1 MGIIL
6 KRGASA
12 LLLACGWLVAGMRA
26 ALDVIGWSTAP
37 DDVAVTMSR
46 IDQAFLWLLSIPWWI
61 PWGFALIS
69 TMWMIWVSWP
79 RPQQAAAPPPVPPQ
93 KTPPDDEALDQIAD
107 LEARNKDLQEQIE
120 GLSKQD
126 PPPRMNAFAYLRRPD
141 KNILIIEWNAPVR
154 DQNAAVA
161 LDYRPRGEKPKRIV
175 LSSQVSLTERQTVK
189 TVICQPNSRG
199 SWAWNVEGGDGIV
212 IHEGIVMCRLA
223 IIGSDDKE
231 YYWRFCIADRTFQQT
246 PHVIGENVFEDNF
259 ER

>member
-1 MGIIL
+1 MSNWLSRATQCASYINTWWALIAGCGATVVTWLMGWVEPIL
-6 KRGASA
+6 QP
-12 LLLACGWLVAGMRA
+12 GWPGTIVNGLVAGLLTGIIVWILIKFLIRTGRLPAGPPA
-26 ALDVIGWSTAP
+26 ADLLDAC
-37 DDVAVTMSR
+37 A
-46 IDQAFLWLLSIPWWI
+46 
-61 PWGFALIS
+61 
-69 TMWMIWVSWP
+69 
-79 RPQQAAAPPPVPPQ
+79 
-93 KTPPDDEALDQIAD
+93 QIAD

-120 GLSKQD
+120 GLSKQS
-126 PPPRMNAFAYLRRPD
+126 PPPRISAFAYLRRPD

-199 SWAWNVEGGDGIV
+199 SWAWNVEGGDEIV

-223 IIGSDDKE
+223 IIGSDGRE
-231 YYWRFCIADRTFQQT
+231 HYWRFCIADRTYNES
-246 PHVIGENVFEDNF
+246 PHVVGENVFEDNF